1 MLHWLI
7 ASAGGRAAIDDIS
20 VAGIALRA
28 HKEVRHLLDLDLRLG
43 SKQT

>member
-20 VAGIALRA
+20 VAGIRLQA
-28 HKEVRHLLDLDLRLG
+28 HKKSASPLGLDLSLG
-43 SKQT
+43 SK